1 MGTAT
6 DQLTTT
12 MDIWPTLAEL
22 AGVQAQ
28 PHLPLDGISM
38 VPVLQ
43 GSSVERGPVY
53 WSFMDGLAIR
63 DGNWKLVFGEDGDE
77 QPRLFDLA
85 ADLAEETSLADQ
97 EPERTAEMLQ
107 QACAWLQ
114 DVEADATPQP
124 STSR

>member
-1 MGTAT
+1 M
-6 DQLTTT
+6 
-12 MDIWPTLAEL
+12 
-22 AGVQAQ
+22 
-28 PHLPLDGISM
+28 
-38 VPVLQ
+38 
-43 GSSVERGPVY
+43 ERGPVY

-107 QACAWLQ
+107 QARAWLQ